1 MLKIPKSAA
10 YLVLA
15 VLFATAIYMV
25 YIADG
30 IGEFLPSMS
39 WQDQSTNLT
48 PPQEEGDVEE
58 GEEED
63 TLGDEP
69 VDWDSEGQGQFFVE
83 FRLERGRVRSR
94 ELDTLQQLINN
105 PNVSKEAKT
114 EAENKLLALQEKME
128 MELLV
133 ENAIKA
139 QGFKNAIL
147 ILQEDGALVIVDAPE
162 LSSQQ
167 VLLIAQIASQATG
180 LRASQINISAQGGK

>member
-1 MLKIPKSAA
+1 
-10 YLVLA
+10 
-15 VLFATAIYMV
+15 
-25 YIADG
+25 
-30 IGEFLPSMS
+30 
-39 WQDQSTNLT
+39 
-48 PPQEEGDVEE
+48 
-58 GEEED
+58 
-63 TLGDEP
+63 
-69 VDWDSEGQGQFFVE
+69 
-83 FRLERGRVRSR
+83 
-94 ELDTLQQLINN
+94 
-105 PNVSKEAKT
+105 
-114 EAENKLLALQEKME
+114 

>member
-39 WQDQSTNLT
+39 WQDQSNLT
-48 PPQEEGDVEE
+48 PPQEEVEE

-63 TLGDEP
+63 TLGDNP

-83 FRLERGRVRSR
+83 FRLERERVRSR

>member
-30 IGEFLPSMS
+30 IGELLPSMS

-48 PPQEEGDVEE
+48 PPQEEGDV
-58 GEEED
+58 EED

-83 FRLERGRVRSR
+83 FRLERERVRSR

>member
-1 MLKIPKSAA
+1 
-10 YLVLA
+10 
-15 VLFATAIYMV
+15 
-25 YIADG
+25 
-30 IGEFLPSMS
+30 
-39 WQDQSTNLT
+39 
-48 PPQEEGDVEE
+48 
-58 GEEED
+58 
-63 TLGDEP
+63 
-69 VDWDSEGQGQFFVE
+69 
-83 FRLERGRVRSR
+83 
-94 ELDTLQQLINN
+94 LQQLINN